1 MLLIKLIALI
11 IIIYLI
17 DYVLKKKKEKIDEK
31 KHKLIKINKKNKIIN
46 YKDIFDI
53 LFNIE
58 GYYYYNHQAY
68 LDLLK
73 HTETFLEIYELIKID
88 NHYATNLNDNLV
100 DLKKEIM
107 NTLISFE
114 ISLPSEYNLTD
125 IINDYSKT
133 LDKYLYE
140 VYLLHEDYIKKNGI
154 DYTIKLIH
162 DVTHEHPVPYNN
174 DHNIV
179 DPTRHTYFDRC

>member
-1 MLLIKLIALI
+1 MLLIKLLALI

-154 DYTIKLIH
+154 DYTIKLIK

>member
-1 MLLIKLIALI
+1 MILIKLLALI
-11 IIIYLI
+11 IIIYI
-17 DYVLKKKKEKIDEK
+17 INYVLEKKKEIIYDK

-58 GYYYYNHQAY
+58 GYYYYNQQAY

-73 HTETFLEIYELIKID
+73 HTETFLEIYEIIKID
-88 NHYATNLNDNLV
+88 NSYATNLNDNLV
-100 DLKKEIM
+100 DLKKEII

-140 VYLLHEDYIKKNGI
+140 VYLLHEDYIKKNGMN
-154 DYTIKLIH
+154 YTLNLINN
-162 DVTHEHPVPYNN
+162 VTHKHPVPYNN
-174 DHNIV
+174 DDNII
-179 DPTRHTYFDRC
+179 DPKRHTYFERC